1 VTLLVSVDDHAIL
14 GQLFLDKD
22 HLLGSLDYKVPARI
36 QRTLIGLGQLGC
48 GLACQLT
55 LGTSQHHWHSVHT
68 HSQQAAKVTNDGCG
82 TNDNCEQEKKYCKCL
97 VQKAT

>member
-22 HLLGSLDYKVPARI
+22 HLLCSLDYKVPARI

-55 LGTSQHHWHSVHT
+55 LGTSQHHWHSVPSTAHKLHRSRMT
-68 HSQQAAKVTNDGCG
+68 AAAQMTTVNRRKSIAN
-82 TNDNCEQEKKYCKCL
+82 
-97 VQKAT
+97 A